1 MKIPE
6 KIIRLKNNQQVN
18 HQKSDIDNVFNFD
31 NSTIQ
36 DNLSDKKSSLSY
48 SYSNSEISDIKI
60 SRKRRLKKKINED
73 EIIKFI
79 DTSSISQ
86 YSTDKLK
93 LVNLNSKPITFKRP
107 FQTNYLKRTNS
118 LSSPS
123 LYDNSSDV
131 FLFRFNTDFGTLKNC
146 LESILREIRI
156 ITNKLVEDE
165 KYEDKQ
171 LKCKFAAV
179 VLDRL
184 CMVIFSILIFLSTAI
199 IFTSENF
206 MKNSDPDHKY

>member
-18 HQKSDIDNVFNFD
+18 HQKIDIDNVFNFD